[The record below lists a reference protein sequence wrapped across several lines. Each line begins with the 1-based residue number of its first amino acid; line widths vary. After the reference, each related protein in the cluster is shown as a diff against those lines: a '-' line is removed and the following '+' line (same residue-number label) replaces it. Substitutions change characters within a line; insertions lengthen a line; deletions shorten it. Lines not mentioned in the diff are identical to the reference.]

1 MESTVNKNIQLVTYK
16 SSKWKRRLPYIIAY
30 GVLGITTLPIIVMY
44 LYLIINSFTTQM
56 KFGFIPTDFTL
67 ENWRFLWQNVERGS
81 SYYPSIWLATWNSLK
96 FAGILTILEVFI
108 GVMAGYALSRLRFPG
123 RKMIL
128 KTTLILHAF
137 PSVALLIAVFY
148 ILNFLGLIDSLWG
161 VILVKTALQ
170 IPMTAWII
178 KGFFDDVPW
187 DIEWAGLIDGCNR
200 FKVWYSIVIPSVR
213 PGIAAVSIFS
223 FMAGW
228 SEFLLLY
235 TFILSE
241 KNVTLATYL
250 QKILSDTN
258 MIPYGLLTAISLFYM
273 IPVIIFFLFTQ
284 KSLMQVNMGGGKGV

>member
-1 MESTVNKNIQLVTYK
+1 MESTVNKEIQLVTYK
-16 SSKWKRRLPYIIAY
+16 ASKWKRRLPYIIAY

-44 LYLIINSFTTQM
+44 LYLIINSFTTQT
-56 KFGFIPTDFTL
+56 KFGFIPLNFTL
-67 ENWRFLWQNVERGS
+67 ENWSFLWRNVEYGS
-81 SYYPSIWLATWNSLK
+81 NVYPSVWLATWNSLK

-123 RKMIL
+123 RKLIL
-128 KTTLILHAF
+128 KTTLLLHAF

-148 ILNFLGLIDSLWG
+148 ILNFLGLIDTLWG

-178 KGFFDDVPW
+178 KGFFDEVPW

-250 QKILSDTN
+250 QKMLSDSN
-258 MIPYGLLTAISLFYM
+258 MIPYGLLTAISVFYM

-284 KSLMQVNMGGGKGV
+284 KSLMKVNMGGGKGL

>member
-1 MESTVNKNIQLVTYK
+1 MESTVNKEIQLVTYK
-16 SSKWKRRLPYIIAY
+16 ASKWKRRLPYIIAY

-44 LYLIINSFTTQM
+44 LYLIINSFTTQT
-56 KFGFIPTDFTL
+56 KFGFIPLNFTL
-67 ENWRFLWQNVERGS
+67 ENWSFLWRNVEYGS
-81 SYYPSIWLATWNSLK
+81 NVYPSVWLATWNSLK

-123 RKMIL
+123 RKLIL
-128 KTTLILHAF
+128 KTTLLLHAF

-148 ILNFLGLIDSLWG
+148 ILNFLGLIDTLWG

-178 KGFFDDVPW
+178 KGFFDEVPW

-250 QKILSDTN
+250 QKMLSDSN
-258 MIPYGLLTAISLFYM
+258 MIPYGLLTAISVFYM

-284 KSLMQVNMGGGKGV
+284 KSLMKVNMGGGKGV

>member
-1 MESTVNKNIQLVTYK
+1 MESTVKKEFQPVNRNN
-16 SSKWKRRLPYIIAY
+16 SRWKGRWPYFIAY
-30 GVLGITTLPIIVMY
+30 IVLGITTLPIIVMY
-44 LYLIINSFTTQM
+44 LWLLINSFTTSM
-56 KFGFIPTDFTL
+56 KYGFIPMNFSLD
-67 ENWRFLWQNVERGS
+67 NWSFLWENVRHGS

-96 FAGILTILEVFI
+96 FAGILTILEIII

-123 RKMIL
+123 RKVIL

-148 ILNFLGLIDSLWG
+148 ILNFLGLIDTLWG

-187 DIEWAGLIDGCNR
+187 DIEWSGLIDGCNR
-200 FKVWYSIVIPSVR
+200 FKVWYSIVLPSVK

-235 TFILSE
+235 TFILSD

-250 QKILSDTN
+250 QKIMSDTN

-284 KSLMQVNMGGGKGV
+284 RSLMQVNVGGGKGV